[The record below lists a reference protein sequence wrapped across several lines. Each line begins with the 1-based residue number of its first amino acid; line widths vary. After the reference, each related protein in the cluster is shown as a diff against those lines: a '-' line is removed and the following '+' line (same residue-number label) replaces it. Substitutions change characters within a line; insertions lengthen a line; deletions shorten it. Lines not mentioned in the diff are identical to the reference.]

1 MTRLD
6 SDTGPSFGTADG
18 CRLAGAGFLWLPD
31 NSHELWPRAGVY
43 ALQLLLGEWRTRS
56 RNL

>member
-31 NSHELWPRAGVY
+31 NSHKFWPRAGVY
-43 ALQLLLGEWRTRS
+43 ALQLLLGE
-56 RNL
+56 